1 MSQIEYA
8 IAGNTQTKVSMGDG
22 ETVVETTDTNGYEQE
37 VESGVSQRRES
48 ASEDADGGDIDTH
61 DPDEDVDGAGA
72 SEDDGDGADV
82 STEAP
87 EVPEAFDAEDPENV
101 AAFEAVYLTVD
112 GELNEDIIS
121 EEFWRNKDGGAEGL
135 NEATYEFLKT
145 RGISKA
151 FAKKVEAAFVNQ
163 HDAAEKS
170 LAAHDLKV
178 MDAADGPDNLKAMLE
193 WGKSSGYTEAQRDR
207 FNKIMQG
214 TDLDAKLEAIE
225 LLRGRFEKSD
235 AAKPTTPKRDATKGN
250 GKPRPGAQP
259 FKTRSEWREA
269 RRKAEGD
276 ISALRLIDARAKAS
290 GY

>member
-48 ASEDADGGDIDTH
+48 ASGDADRGDIDTP
-61 DPDEDVDGAGA
+61 DADEDVDGAGT
-72 SEDDGDGADV
+72 SEDDGEGGDGT
-82 STEAP
+82 SEP
-87 EVPEAFDAEDPENV
+87 PSVPEAFDAEDPENV
-101 AAFEAVYLTVD
+101 AAFEAAYLTAD

-121 EEFWRNKDGGAEGL
+121 DEFWRNKDAGTEGL

-145 RGISKA
+145 KGISKA

-163 HDAAEKS
+163 HDADQKS

-193 WGKSSGYTEAQRDR
+193 WGKASGYSEAQRER

-225 LLRGRFEKSD
+225 LLKSRFEKSD

-259 FKTRSEWREA
+259 FKTRAEWREA
-269 RRKAEGD
+269 RRRAEGD
-276 ISALRLIDARAKAS
+276 IAALRQIDARAKAS
-290 GY
+290 GF